1 MGDHLSEVDELL
13 KSVGFTIGLV
23 FGVPGDLLF
32 DKSIVLGVD
41 PRDYLLHE
49 GEGPI
54 SFDGLE
60 ENSKFRGF
68 LWVNCGHA

>member
-1 MGDHLSEVDELL
+1 MDALL
-13 KSVGFTIGLV
+13 KEVGFSIGLV
-23 FGVPGDLLF
+23 FGVPGNLLF
-32 DKSIVLGVD
+32 DELIMLGVD

-68 LWVNCGHA
+68 LWVSCGHV